1 MKNENFTR
9 EQIVRRGDKSTDPK
23 AYMKEFDFSAAGRES
38 PGDST
43 GYMRFVS
50 FESDDKNTIMV
61 ADCHLSPHF
70 ENGMVGLFA
79 QNDTVFQKMKRI
91 IATAELVRNGM
102 PPEIASI
109 GYKIGL
115 FDEPTGRK
123 SDGIRGIMEQI
134 LRDANER
141 KNRKNPIDEILDDII
156 GERKQRGGMSAKV
169 FSGNIGELADLLRS
183 ITNGEGCDCPKCT
196 AKRDAAN
203 NNAQPITPTDP
214 TVN

>member
-23 AYMKEFDFSAAGRES
+23 AYMKEFYFSAAGRES

-115 FDEPTGRK
+115 FDDKRK
-123 SDGIRGIMEQI
+123 SDIFLDFLENVMNIDDDPKSKIDEMLDIIIGKPKQRRGTSAKIVSGTPAELAGI
-134 LRDANER
+134 LR
-141 KNRKNPIDEILDDII
+141 KMF
-156 GERKQRGGMSAKV
+156 GG
-169 FSGNIGELADLLRS
+169 D
-183 ITNGEGCDCPKCT
+183 GCDCDACKSERESAKNHSQPKV
-196 AKRDAAN
+196 KPD
-203 NNAQPITPTDP
+203 DP
-214 TVN
+214 TAN